1 VRHTAI
7 LSLLCGLFKP
17 LGEVSPRRGQSGVTN
32 CRVGAPQQDRAKERG
47 AGGVAVKEVLDN
59 SLFVRLVSVR
69 PNLEFRKGGS
79 HDHWTDDAW

>member
-1 VRHTAI
+1 MRHTAI

-17 LGEVSPRRGQSGVTN
+17 LGEVSLRRGKSGLTN
-32 CRVGAPQQDRAKERG
+32 CDASEPQLRPGQR

>member
-1 VRHTAI
+1 MRHTAI

-17 LGEVSPRRGQSGVTN
+17 LGEVSLRRGKSGVTN
-32 CRVGAPQQDRAKERG
+32 CSLSKTGPKS
-47 AGGVAVKEVLDN
+47 GGGAVKEVLDN

-69 PNLEFRKGGS
+69 PHLEFRKGGS

>member
-1 VRHTAI
+1 MRHAAIFFRPRFLSSPTARWGIFKLPNLDVRATKRAMAEY
-7 LSLLCGLFKP
+7 SETGT
-17 LGEVSPRRGQSGVTN
+17 GVMEK
-32 CRVGAPQQDRAKERG
+32 A
-47 AGGVAVKEVLDN
+47 LDN